1 MLLRVTRLSVGTTWW
16 LDLWDQ
22 QEDADAISRRRER
35 LTDLALALEVA
46 WFDPLHIGLIVDGP
60 VRSGGSGVLGGVV
73 VQLCRTGV
81 GTCGG
86 DGHHG
91 GPSRPSAVSTG
102 KRVRRALGSIG
113 CVPGRVTGL
122 SRRPRAGALPRA
134 RAWSGSRW
142 SGQYRRLTPE
152 AVCSG

>member
-1 MLLRVTRLSVGTTWW
+1 MVV

-86 DGHHG
+86 TATTADQA
-91 GPSRPSAVSTG
+91 GPLPSARANGYVG
-102 KRVRRALGSIG
+102 ALGSIG

>member
-1 MLLRVTRLSVGTTWW
+1 MPSAASGSGSPTWRWPSKSHGSTPLR
-16 LDLWDQ
+16 
-22 QEDADAISRRRER
+22 
-35 LTDLALALEVA
+35 
-46 WFDPLHIGLIVDGP
+46 IGLIVDGP

-102 KRVRRALGSIG
+102 KRVRRSLGINWLRSGTCYGAFTPPASG
-113 CVPGRVTGL
+113 CPTPGTGMVGVTL
-122 SRRPRAGALPRA
+122 VRPIPPAD
-134 RAWSGSRW
+134 
-142 SGQYRRLTPE
+142 T
-152 AVCSG
+152 

>member
-1 MLLRVTRLSVGTTWW
+1 MVV

-86 DGHHG
+86 TATTADQA
-91 GPSRPSAVSTG
+91 GPLPSARANGYVELWDQLAAFRDVLRG
-102 KRVRRALGSIG
+102 FHAARERVPY
-113 CVPGRVTGL
+113 PGHGHGRGH
-122 SRRPRAGALPRA
+122 AGPANTA
-134 RAWSGSRW
+134 G
-142 SGQYRRLTPE
+142 
-152 AVCSG
+152 